1 MKPDATIATHQLLG
15 NLENA
20 LLTVDMQDDQ
30 AGAVDS
36 IEQAANTIAA
46 LANAQGQV
54 QLVGFI
60 SLMQNVIAGVRSG
73 KLAVAAPLV
82 VLLLSCC
89 EHIGHIAAAG
99 GHIDAAVAART
110 EALAAQ
116 LRGWQD
122 GTLPTSDEAER
133 VARIIAAAG
142 ADSSYWCLSLHLG
155 PQAQAHGVTA
165 SALAGRLS
173 AIGNIVAITP
183 PLDGG
188 EAVRQS
194 SFDIAFETCENR
206 AAIEAV
212 FDDVKQDCLV
222 YLVPPN
228 SRAGEYVRL
237 IRDMPEQSTRLG
249 EILVRCG
256 IVTEQQ
262 LNDALAS
269 QSKGNNA
276 APLGSILF
284 GQGTVPAQVV
294 TAALARQQQS

>member
-1 MKPDATIATHQLLG
+1 MKPDATTATHELLG
-15 NLENA
+15 DMENA
-20 LLTVDMQDDQ
+20 LLTVDMHDDRT
-30 AGAVDS
+30 GAVDS
-36 IEQAANTIAA
+36 IEQAATTISA

-60 SLMQNVIAGVRSG
+60 SVMQRVFADVRSG
-73 KLAVAAPLV
+73 KLGVAAPLV

-89 EHIGHIAAAG
+89 EHIGQVAAAG
-99 GHIDAAVAART
+99 GRIDTSAAART
-110 EALAAQ
+110 EALSSQ
-116 LRGWQD
+116 LNGWLD
-122 GTLPTSDEAER
+122 GTLHTGDEAER
-133 VARIIAAAG
+133 AAHIIAAAG

-155 PQAQAHGVTA
+155 PQAREHGVTA
-165 SALAGRLS
+165 ASLVQRLS
-173 AIGNIVAITP
+173 KIGNVVAITP
-183 PLDGG
+183 PLEGDD
-188 EAVRQS
+188 EVRQA

-206 AAIEAV
+206 SAIEAV

-237 IRDMPEQSTRLG
+237 IRDMPEQSNRLG

-256 IVTEQQ
+256 IVTEDE

-269 QSKGNNA
+269 QRGNRHS

>member
-20 LLTVDMQDDQ
+20 LLTVDMQADQ

-99 GHIDAAVAART
+99 GRIDALAAART
-110 EALAAQ
+110 EALAVQ
-116 LRGWQD
+116 LHGWQD
-122 GTLPTSDEAER
+122 GTLQTSDEAER

-155 PQAQAHGVTA
+155 PQAHAHGVTA
-165 SALAGRLS
+165 SALAARLS

-183 PLDGG
+183 SLDCG
-188 EAVRQS
+188 EAVHQS
-194 SFDIAFETCENR
+194 SFDIAFETCDNR

-237 IRDMPEQSTRLG
+237 IRDMPEQGTRLG

-269 QSKGNNA
+269 QRGSNNA
-276 APLGSILF
+276 APLGSTLF

>member
-1 MKPDATIATHQLLG
+1 MKPDATTATHELLG
-15 NLENA
+15 NMENA

-60 SLMQNVIAGVRSG
+60 SVMQNVIADVRSG

-89 EHIGHIAAAG
+89 EHIGHIAAAAG
-99 GHIDAAVAART
+99 RIDAAAAART
-110 EALAAQ
+110 EALSSQ
-116 LRGWQD
+116 LHGWLD
-122 GTLPTSDEAER
+122 GSLQTSDEAER

-155 PQAQAHGVTA
+155 PDAHAHGVTA
-165 SALAGRLS
+165 ASLAARLA

-183 PLDGG
+183 PLEPGD
-188 EAVRQS
+188 EARQA

-206 AAIEAV
+206 SAIEAV
-212 FDDVKQDCLV
+212 FNDVKEDCLV

-237 IRDMPEQSTRLG
+237 IREMPEQSTRLG

-256 IVTEQQ
+256 IVTEDE

-269 QSKGNNA
+269 QRGSKNA

-284 GQGTVPAQVV
+284 GQGTVPAHVV
-294 TAALARQQQS
+294 AAALARQQQS